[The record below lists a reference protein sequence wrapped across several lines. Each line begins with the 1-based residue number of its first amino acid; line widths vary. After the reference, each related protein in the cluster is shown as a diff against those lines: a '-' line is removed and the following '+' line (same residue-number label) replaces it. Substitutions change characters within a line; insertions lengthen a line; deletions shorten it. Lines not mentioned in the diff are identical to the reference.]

1 MMNRWNPYIERR
13 MPMRQ
18 KLRASGLLNNGIFW
32 ICAGA
37 LILILIFVPFKLLLA
52 VAALAMIA
60 FGLRVCGKNN

>member
-1 MMNRWNPYIERR
+1 
-13 MPMRQ
+13 MRQ